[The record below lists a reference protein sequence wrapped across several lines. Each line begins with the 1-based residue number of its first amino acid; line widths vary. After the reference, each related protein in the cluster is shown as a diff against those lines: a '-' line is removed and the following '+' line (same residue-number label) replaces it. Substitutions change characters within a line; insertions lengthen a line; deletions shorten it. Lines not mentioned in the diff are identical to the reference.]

1 VLAAVVPLI
10 ALAPTPPAP
19 ASAYVA
25 CPTVRVAEPALP
37 IAGTPAHSPVVGG
50 AGLGTTGLVVPAG
63 TPPLPSDISAR
74 FWVVADLDTG
84 AVLATCGPH
93 EYSAP
98 ASVQKLLLVA
108 TVMPKLDP
116 STVVTVTADDLNVE
130 PDSSLV
136 GLVRNGQYTV
146 EDLWRGLLL
155 ESGNDAANVL
165 ARLGGGVRGVPGALA
180 DMNSEARHLGAFD
193 THVVTPSGL
202 DGSGQVTSAYDLAL
216 IARADF
222 ARTDFSRYTATR
234 TATMPAQ
241 SGHPGFQIQNDNS
254 LLYNYP
260 GAIGGK
266 TGFTDVA
273 QHTYVGAAERGGR
286 RLVVTMLYGEHQPL
300 PMWQQGASLLDWGFA
315 IPHGTSVGQLVSAGT
330 FDPPPSTS
338 PSVTPVASVAAAAA
352 AGGSSFGKLWLVA
365 GFLSLAAFVA
375 FALSRRW
382 RAD

>member
-1 VLAAVVPLI
+1 
-10 ALAPTPPAP
+10 
-19 ASAYVA
+19 
-25 CPTVRVAEPALP
+25 
-37 IAGTPAHSPVVGG
+37 
-50 AGLGTTGLVVPAG
+50 
-63 TPPLPSDISAR
+63 
-74 FWVVADLDTG
+74 
-84 AVLATCGPH
+84 
-93 EYSAP
+93 
-98 ASVQKLLLVA
+98 
-108 TVMPKLDP
+108 MPRLDP